1 MLTDQANYGWW
12 PIQMGMYVWWWISN
26 YTFLKEVVRSVLW
39 CFNALQYTFRVPQ
52 RSRDALGKKTLWQG
66 CRYSNVLPRIFRPL
80 SPVVNLSDSCPWG
93 HKQRKCS
100 ARKLPNLKK
109 SILKCN
115 AVRLSG
121 WWVYR
126 KFSINLPSN
135 MKDLEVKHGGLEK
148 NHTTEH
154 LRKPPLNQRQ
164 QIKMQD
170 V

>member
-1 MLTDQANYGWW
+1 MPAL
-12 PIQMGMYVWWWISN
+12 
-26 YTFLKEVVRSVLW
+26 EVTNSE
-39 CFNALQYTFRVPQ
+39 
-52 RSRDALGKKTLWQG
+52 
-66 CRYSNVLPRIFRPL
+66 
-80 SPVVNLSDSCPWG
+80 
-93 HKQRKCS
+93 CS
-100 ARKLPNLKK
+100 ARELPKLKK

-115 AVRLSG
+115 PVRLSG
-121 WWVYR
+121 WRVYA

-164 QIKMQD
+164 QIKMHD